1 MVVDIFIPCFVDQI
15 FPETAFNMVKVLE
28 KLGVEVHYNP
38 NQTCCGQMSFNTGFW
53 DDAKTIGS
61 KFIHDFP
68 NDRYIVAPSASCVG
82 YVRNY
87 FPELFHNTGLH
98 LEYKQIQKNIYEFS
112 DFLVNVL
119 DVHDVGATFNAVVT
133 YHDACAALREYG
145 IKEQPR
151 ALLNKV
157 NGLRLV
163 EMDENEV
170 CCGFGG
176 TFSIKNEPISS
187 AMAQQKVN
195 NAVNSGAEY
204 IVSTE
209 ASCLMHLDGYIR
221 RNKIPIGIKHIADI
235 LASGY

>member
-28 KLGVEVHYNP
+28 KLGVEVNYNP

-98 LEYKQIQKNIYEFS
+98 LEFKQIQKNIYEFS
-112 DFLVNVL
+112 DFW
-119 DVHDVGATFNAVVT
+119 
-133 YHDACAALREYG
+133 
-145 IKEQPR
+145 
-151 ALLNKV
+151 
-157 NGLRLV
+157 
-163 EMDENEV
+163 
-170 CCGFGG
+170 
-176 TFSIKNEPISS
+176 
-187 AMAQQKVN
+187 
-195 NAVNSGAEY
+195 
-204 IVSTE
+204 
-209 ASCLMHLDGYIR
+209 
-221 RNKIPIGIKHIADI
+221 
-235 LASGY
+235 

>member
-15 FPETAFNMVKVLE
+15 FPDTAFNMVKVLE
-28 KLGVEVHYNP
+28 KLGVEVNYNP

-112 DFLVNVL
+112 DFLVSVL
-119 DVHDVGATFNAVVT
+119 DVHDVGATFNAVIT

>member
-1 MVVDIFIPCFVDQI
+1 
-15 FPETAFNMVKVLE
+15 
-28 KLGVEVHYNP
+28 
-38 NQTCCGQMSFNTGFW
+38 
-53 DDAKTIGS
+53 
-61 KFIHDFP
+61 
-68 NDRYIVAPSASCVG
+68 
-82 YVRNY
+82 
-87 FPELFHNTGLH
+87 
-98 LEYKQIQKNIYEFS
+98 
-112 DFLVNVL
+112 
-119 DVHDVGATFNAVVT
+119 
-133 YHDACAALREYG
+133 
-145 IKEQPR
+145 
-151 ALLNKV
+151 
-157 NGLRLV
+157 
-163 EMDENEV
+163 MDENEV

>member
-28 KLGVEVHYNP
+28 KLGIEVNYNP

-98 LEYKQIQKNIYEFS
+98 LEFKQIQKNIYEFS

-119 DVHDVGATFNAVVT
+119 DVHDVGATFNAVIT